1 MGDSLNLI
9 IKWNS
14 KEYKTSL
21 SKSNTVLELKQEILK
36 QTGVNPERQKLLNL
50 KHAGKIP
57 SDDTKL
63 ADTNATDGFK
73 LMVMG
78 SLEQSIQEASTKPL
92 DIPEIVDDFDIE
104 EDQVAIEN
112 KDIYL
117 AKIDKRIQDYQI
129 DILNEPRPGKKL
141 LVLDIDYT
149 LFDHR
154 SAAEQGY
161 ELMRPYLHEFLTS
174 AYKNYDIAI
183 WSATGMKW
191 IEEKMKLLGV
201 TVNPNYKIAFYV
213 DYSAMISVHLPKY
226 GVVEVKPLGVIWGK
240 FPSLYNPTN
249 TIMFDDIR
257 RNFLMNPRNGLRIR
271 PFREAHLNR
280 GSDRELKRLGR
291 YLDEI
296 ATVEDLTAL
305 NHRNWEKY
313 LHAKHKERK
322 RARRR
327 AMMNRERGGEEEGEE
342 EEDEGEGSEITGS
355 SDVLME

>member
-1 MGDSLNLI
+1 
-9 IKWNS
+9 
-14 KEYKTSL
+14 
-21 SKSNTVLELKQEILK
+21 
-36 QTGVNPERQKLLNL
+36 
-50 KHAGKIP
+50 
-57 SDDTKL
+57 
-63 ADTNATDGFK
+63 
-73 LMVMG
+73 
-78 SLEQSIQEASTKPL
+78 
-92 DIPEIVDDFDIE
+92 
-104 EDQVAIEN
+104 
-112 KDIYL
+112 
-117 AKIDKRIQDYQI
+117 
-129 DILNEPRPGKKL
+129 
-141 LVLDIDYT
+141 
-149 LFDHR
+149 
-154 SAAEQGY
+154 
-161 ELMRPYLHEFLTS
+161 
-174 AYKNYDIAI
+174 
-183 WSATGMKW
+183 
-191 IEEKMKLLGV
+191 
-201 TVNPNYKIAFYV
+201 
-213 DYSAMISVHLPKY
+213 
-226 GVVEVKPLGVIWGK
+226 VIWGK